1 MVAINST
8 GGTSGY
14 CSNAFLLQMVLQNL
28 PDGTGEA
35 PPLCAWLNQFN
46 QQKKTKINIFLPFLG
61 QKVVPFF
68 RRCEGGSPPSWGRS
82 PVVNLD
88 DVSPGFHFLHELLL
102 LHVVLDPSDK
112 DLIEKLDFFNH
123 FGSGRLK
130 MRSKCGNSE
139 TKISFNYRSICYR
152 ERKERATSWMKI
164 ELL

>member
-1 MVAINST
+1 MHFYYKWFYKI
-8 GGTSGY
+8 Y
-14 CSNAFLLQMVLQNL
+14 QMVQEKPL
-28 PDGTGEA
+28 PSVHDWTNSKE
-35 PPLCAWLNQFN
+35 
-46 QQKKTKINIFLPFLG
+46 KKRTINIFLPFLG

-123 FGSGRLK
+123 FWSGRLK

-139 TKISFNYRSICYR
+139 TNISFNYRSICYR
-152 ERKERATSWMKI
+152 ERKERTTSWMKI